1 MSALSDVVQELGL
14 KAGQASQE
22 LTQAGSQALK
32 NANEAMPGGTKA
44 LIATEPEENK
54 DQTSARDFS
63 PYIIND
69 EDLAQPAPQGP
80 SAPPSTGIKELDDKI
95 AKRQLSMFDYYLAHN
110 HLGLDLG
117 GFLGGGLELKQKI
130 ANRTKATAD
139 VYETIRAL
147 DLGDNII
154 NKAQENSGKLSGL
167 ARKLNQITGGLIP
180 LSAELAQTDTA
191 VNQYTY
197 STARAFTG
205 GRVTDQVLGD
215 LKHITRFALRGAK
228 ENTARLGETQ
238 NINLNYLINSMRNLQ
253 ALGGNITP
261 DMLAKLQEYK
271 AKARYIQEKGGDIDI
286 KEYNAL
292 RKGRE

>member
-14 KAGQASQE
+14 KAGEASQE
-22 LTQAGSQALK
+22 LAQASAQALK
-32 NANEAMPGGTKA
+32 NANEAAPGGTKT

-95 AKRQLSMFDYYLAHN
+95 AKRQLSMFDYYLARN

-117 GFLGGGLELKQKI
+117 GFLAGGLELKQKI

-139 VYETIRAL
+139 VYETIRSL

-154 NKAQENSGKLSGL
+154 NKAQENSGTLSGL
-167 ARKLNQITGGLIP
+167 ARKLNQITGGFIP
-180 LSAELAQTDTA
+180 LGAELAQTDTA

-197 STARAFTG
+197 ATARALTG
-205 GRVTDQVLGD
+205 GKVTNQTLDD
-215 LKHITRFALRGAK
+215 LKHITRFGLRGAK

-238 NINLNYLINSMRNLQ
+238 NININYLINSMRNLQ